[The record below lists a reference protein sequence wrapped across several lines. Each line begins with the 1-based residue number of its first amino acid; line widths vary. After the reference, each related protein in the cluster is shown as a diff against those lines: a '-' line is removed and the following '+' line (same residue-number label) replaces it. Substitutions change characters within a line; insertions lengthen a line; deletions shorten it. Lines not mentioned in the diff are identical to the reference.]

1 MPDTMY
7 TQADLQ
13 SIHQQQSKRWKVL
26 LLPCAMLLTAIL
38 FSFVL
43 RLQWLSVSATIAL
56 GVLLIAGR
64 DLAIKPL
71 ACYEKHLKT
80 CLQSATRECEL
91 PFISL
96 SGTVVVLDGVAFRE
110 LLCRDTDTRGHT
122 CERNFYFDAQ
132 KAFPDVQTGDV
143 LHIVH
148 HGMTV
153 VNVYPA

>member
-7 TQADLQ
+7 TQAELQ
-13 SIHQQQSKRWKVL
+13 SIQQQQSKRWKVL
-26 LLPCAMLLTAIL
+26 LLPCAILLTTIL
-38 FSFVL
+38 FSFLL
-43 RLQWLSVSATIAL
+43 RLQWLSVAATIAL

-64 DLAIKPL
+64 DLVIRPL
-71 ACYEKHLKT
+71 AYYEKHLKT
-80 CLQSATRECEL
+80 CLQSATRVCEL

-96 SGTVVVLDGVAFRE
+96 SDTVVVLDGVAFRE
-110 LLCRDTDTRGHT
+110 LLCRDTDTRGRA
-122 CERNFYFDAQ
+122 CERSFYFDAQ
-132 KAFPDVQTGDV
+132 KAFPEIQTGDV